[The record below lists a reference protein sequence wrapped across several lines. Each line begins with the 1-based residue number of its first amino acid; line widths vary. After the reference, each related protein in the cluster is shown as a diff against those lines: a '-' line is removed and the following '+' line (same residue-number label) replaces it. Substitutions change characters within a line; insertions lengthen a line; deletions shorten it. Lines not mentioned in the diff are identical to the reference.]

1 MAKRNK
7 RLEDEMK
14 QIIEKRGGNATN
26 FDLVT
31 ANKNALEDC
40 MEYIA
45 DELCDE
51 GINDDGE
58 INQYGEHMETL
69 IDYLLHHKF
78 EMEQENAYLMERRE
92 RK

>member
-1 MAKRNK
+1 
-7 RLEDEMK
+7 
-14 QIIEKRGGNATN
+14 
-26 FDLVT
+26 
-31 ANKNALEDC
+31 

-78 EMEQENAYLMERRE
+78 EMEQENACLMERRE